1 MGGLLLVL
9 GLVIAGLF
17 TFAVDLPSG
26 PSFAVILILGLIPA
40 AVGLGLLWSSWR
52 RPGRSSDP
60 DAERI
65 TRLKEQVVWRAVAR
79 GGEITAAEAAAHTG
93 MESQEAEY
101 ALMLLVS
108 EGRARVEPGPTGE
121 IVYHIDAPL
130 PGNGS

>member
-1 MGGLLLVL
+1 M
-9 GLVIAGLF
+9 AGLF

-26 PSFAVILILGLIPA
+26 PSFAAIFVLGLIPA

-52 RPGRSSDP
+52 SPGRSSDP
-60 DAERI
+60 NAERI
-65 TRLKEQVVWRAVAR
+65 ASLKEQVVWRAMAR

-93 MESQEAEY
+93 MESRDAEY

-121 IVYHIDAPL
+121 IVYHIDSPL
-130 PGNGS
+130 PGDAS